1 MKWKALTGLFLFAIA
16 MIVISFNDT
25 TTFADDIVNQPLF
38 TITIP
43 KQLTI
48 DADKCVEYQ
57 VCVHR
62 NRTNAGTVTV
72 IPDTEVVL
80 SDSKGKADVT
90 GQVAQDQTQFDFAAD
105 GADEQVTN
113 GTVTANDLTAGDWT
127 GSFNFKIDMQETKIG
142 DDITLTSDNLEVYNI
157 STSGDVVIPEYV
169 TDTGGVKHKVT
180 SINEYTFGG
189 CSEVT
194 SITIPK
200 SVTSIG
206 NCVAPDCD
214 KLVSIIVDSENPV
227 YDSRNNSNAIIETE
241 TNRLIQGCNTTVIP
255 ETVTTIGQYSFSYC
269 NLLATISVPDSV
281 KSIEKR
287 AFDSCENLTS
297 ITIPNSVTSIDS
309 DAFEWCS
316 SLTSICIPNSVIN
329 INDYA
334 FWKCV
339 GLTTVTIPSSVT
351 NIGSSVFS
359 ECTGL
364 TDAIIENGVA
374 SLSDF
379 MFSGCTNLTQITIPT
394 SVTKIGYSTFA
405 NCSNLSNIVIPNGV
419 TSIGNGAFNN
429 CFGFTN
435 ITIPENVTSI
445 GYTAFDG
452 CTNLTDVVFKNP
464 NKWYVGSRAGLKDS
478 LVSSSDLAIST
489 KAATY
494 LKKTHCYKYWTQG

>member
-1 MKWKALTGLFLFAIA
+1 MKWKALTGLFLLAITVT
-16 MIVISFNDT
+16 VISFNDI
-25 TTFADDIVNQPLF
+25 TTFADDTINQPLF

-57 VCVHR
+57 VRVHR

-90 GQVAQDQTQFDFAAD
+90 GQVAQDQTQFEFTAD

-316 SLTSICIPNSVIN
+316 SLTSICIPNSVSYLGGGLFYNCSSLTSVTLPEN
-329 INDYA
+329 IESIPGGMFDGCQSLA
-334 FWKCV
+334 SI
-339 GLTTVTIPSSVT
+339 TIPNSVT
-351 NIGSSVFS
+351 SIGSSSFHGCKQLTSIDISNSVTILGSFS
-359 ECTGL
+359 IANCTGL
-364 TDAIIENGVA
+364 TSISIPDDITSIGERAFG
-374 SLSDF
+374 S
-379 MFSGCTNLTQITIPT
+379 CTNLS
-394 SVTKIGYSTFA
+394 SVTYK
-405 NCSNLSNIVIPNGV
+405 
-419 TSIGNGAFNN
+419 GNTYTNK
-429 CFGFTN
+429 TN
-435 ITIPENVTSI
+435 IETVLAENNVALENVIFDNTS
-445 GYTAFDG
+445 
-452 CTNLTDVVFKNP
+452 L
-464 NKWYVGSRAGLKDS
+464 SE
-478 LVSSSDLAIST
+478 
-489 KAATY
+489 
-494 LKKTHCYKYWTQG
+494 

>member
-1 MKWKALTGLFLFAIA
+1 MKWKTLIGLFLFAITL
-16 MIVISFNDT
+16 IVISFDDT
-25 TTFADDIVNQPLF
+25 TIFADDTVNQPLF

-90 GQVAQDQTQFDFAAD
+90 GQVAQDQTQFEFAAD

-127 GSFNFKIDMQETKIG
+127 GAFNFKIDMQETKIG
-142 DDITLTSDNLEVYNI
+142 DDITLTSDNLAVYNI

-180 SINEYTFGG
+180 SINKYTFGG

-206 NCVAPDCD
+206 NCVVSDCD

-269 NLLATISVPDSV
+269 NLLATISIPDSV

-297 ITIPNSVTSIDS
+297 ITIPDGVTSIDS
-309 DAFEWCS
+309 DAFAWCS
-316 SLTSICIPNSVIN
+316 NLTSSINSNAFNGCKGLTSI
-329 INDYA
+329 
-334 FWKCV
+334 
-339 GLTTVTIPSSVT
+339 T
-351 NIGSSVFS
+351 
-359 ECTGL
+359 
-364 TDAIIENGVA
+364 
-374 SLSDF
+374 
-379 MFSGCTNLTQITIPT
+379 
-394 SVTKIGYSTFA
+394 
-405 NCSNLSNIVIPNGV
+405 IPNGV
-419 TSIGNGAFNN
+419 TNIEGAAFKG
-429 CFGFTN
+429 CSALPS
-435 ITIPENVTSI
+435 ITIPDGVTSI
-445 GYTAFDG
+445 GYSAFEGCKGLISITIPNGVTNIGYYAFNSCSNLASVTYKGQTYTSISALTTALKNDKVKMEW
-452 CTNLTDVVFKNP
+452 DVFKGTALTN
-464 NKWYVGSRAGLKDS
+464 
-478 LVSSSDLAIST
+478 
-489 KAATY
+489 
-494 LKKTHCYKYWTQG
+494 

>member
-316 SLTSICIPNSVIN
+316 SLTSICIPNSVSYLGGGLFYNCSSLTSVTLPEN
-329 INDYA
+329 IESIPGGMFDGCQSLA
-334 FWKCV
+334 SI
-339 GLTTVTIPSSVT
+339 TIPNSVT
-351 NIGSSVFS
+351 SIGSSSFHGCKQLTSIDIPNSVTILGS
-359 ECTGL
+359 YSIANCTGL
-364 TDAIIENGVA
+364 TSISIPDDITSIGERAFG
-374 SLSDF
+374 S
-379 MFSGCTNLTQITIPT
+379 CTNLS
-394 SVTKIGYSTFA
+394 SVTYK
-405 NCSNLSNIVIPNGV
+405 
-419 TSIGNGAFNN
+419 GNTYTNK
-429 CFGFTN
+429 TN
-435 ITIPENVTSI
+435 IKTVLAENNVALENVI
-445 GYTAFDG
+445 FDN
-452 CTNLTDVVFKNP
+452 TLL
-464 NKWYVGSRAGLKDS
+464 SE
-478 LVSSSDLAIST
+478 
-489 KAATY
+489 
-494 LKKTHCYKYWTQG
+494 

>member
-1 MKWKALTGLFLFAIA
+1 MKWKTLIGLFLFAITL
-16 MIVISFNDT
+16 IVISFDDT
-25 TTFADDIVNQPLF
+25 TIFADDTVNQPLF

-316 SLTSICIPNSVIN
+316 SLTSICIPNSVSYLGGGLFYNCSSLTSVTLPEN
-329 INDYA
+329 IESIPGGMFDGCQSLA
-334 FWKCV
+334 SI
-339 GLTTVTIPSSVT
+339 TIPNSVT
-351 NIGSSVFS
+351 SIGSSSFHGCKQLTSIDIPNSVTILGS
-359 ECTGL
+359 YSIANCTGL
-364 TDAIIENGVA
+364 TSISIPDDITSIGERAFG
-374 SLSDF
+374 S
-379 MFSGCTNLTQITIPT
+379 CTNLS
-394 SVTKIGYSTFA
+394 SVTYK
-405 NCSNLSNIVIPNGV
+405 
-419 TSIGNGAFNN
+419 GNTYTNK
-429 CFGFTN
+429 TN
-435 ITIPENVTSI
+435 IETVLAENNVALENVI
-445 GYTAFDG
+445 FDN
-452 CTNLTDVVFKNP
+452 TLL
-464 NKWYVGSRAGLKDS
+464 SE
-478 LVSSSDLAIST
+478 
-489 KAATY
+489 
-494 LKKTHCYKYWTQG
+494 

>member
-1 MKWKALTGLFLFAIA
+1 MRWKALTGLFLFAIA

-316 SLTSICIPNSVIN
+316 SLTSICIPNSVSYLGGGLFYNCSSLTSVTLPEN
-329 INDYA
+329 IESIPGGMFDGCQSLA
-334 FWKCV
+334 SI
-339 GLTTVTIPSSVT
+339 TIPNSVT
-351 NIGSSVFS
+351 SIGSSSFHGCKQLTSIDIPNSVTILGSFS
-359 ECTGL
+359 IANCTGL
-364 TDAIIENGVA
+364 TSI
-374 SLSDF
+374 S
-379 MFSGCTNLTQITIPT
+379 IPDD
-394 SVTKIGYSTFA
+394 I
-405 NCSNLSNIVIPNGV
+405 
-419 TSIGNGAFNN
+419 TSIGEREHLEAARIFHLLLIKEIHIQ
-429 CFGFTN
+429 TKL
-435 ITIPENVTSI
+435 I
-445 GYTAFDG
+445 
-452 CTNLTDVVFKNP
+452 
-464 NKWYVGSRAGLKDS
+464 LKR
-478 LVSSSDLAIST
+478 
-489 KAATY
+489 Y
-494 LKKTHCYKYWTQG
+494 LRKIMLLSKT

>member
-1 MKWKALTGLFLFAIA
+1 MRWKALTGLFLFAIA

-90 GQVAQDQTQFDFAAD
+90 GQVAQDQTQFEFAAD

-169 TDTGGVKHKVT
+169 TDSGGVKHKVT

-309 DAFEWCS
+309 NAFNGCKG
-316 SLTSICIPNSVIN
+316 LTSI
-329 INDYA
+329 
-334 FWKCV
+334 
-339 GLTTVTIPSSVT
+339 T
-351 NIGSSVFS
+351 
-359 ECTGL
+359 
-364 TDAIIENGVA
+364 
-374 SLSDF
+374 
-379 MFSGCTNLTQITIPT
+379 
-394 SVTKIGYSTFA
+394 
-405 NCSNLSNIVIPNGV
+405 IPNGV
-419 TSIGNGAFNN
+419 TNIEGAAFKG
-429 CFGFTN
+429 CSALPS
-435 ITIPENVTSI
+435 ITIPDGVTSI
-445 GYTAFDG
+445 GYSAFEGCKGLISITIPNGVTNIGYYAFNSCSNLASVTYKGQTYTSISALTTALKNDKVKMEW
-452 CTNLTDVVFKNP
+452 DVFKGTALTN
-464 NKWYVGSRAGLKDS
+464 
-478 LVSSSDLAIST
+478 
-489 KAATY
+489 
-494 LKKTHCYKYWTQG
+494 

>member
-1 MKWKALTGLFLFAIA
+1 MKWKALTGLFLLAITVT
-16 MIVISFNDT
+16 VISFNDI
-25 TTFADDIVNQPLF
+25 TTFADDTINQPLF

-57 VCVHR
+57 VRVHR

-90 GQVAQDQTQFDFAAD
+90 GQVAQDQTQFEFAAD

-113 GTVTANDLTAGDWT
+113 GTVTANDLTAGDWI
-127 GSFNFKIDMQETKIG
+127 GSFNFTIDMQETKTG
-142 DDITLTSDNLEVYNI
+142 DDITLTTNNLEVYNI

-169 TDTGGVKHKVT
+169 TDTDGVKHKVT
-180 SINEYTFGG
+180 SIDEYTFGD
-189 CSEVT
+189 CSELT

-206 NCVAPDCD
+206 ECIAPDCD

-255 ETVTTIGQYSFSYC
+255 ETVTTIGQDSFSCC

-297 ITIPNSVTSIDS
+297 ITIPDGVTSIGS
-309 DAFEWCS
+309 MAFEWCS
-316 SLTSICIPNSVIN
+316 SLTSICIPNSVISLGGGLFYNCSSLTSVTLPEN
-329 INDYA
+329 IESIPGGLFYGCQSLASITIPNSVTSIGSDA
-334 FWKCV
+334 FC
-339 GLTTVTIPSSVT
+339 GCEQLTSIDIPNSVTIL
-351 NIGSSVFS
+351 GSFS
-359 ECTGL
+359 IANCTGL
-364 TDAIIENGVA
+364 TSISIPDNITSIGERAFG
-374 SLSDF
+374 S
-379 MFSGCTNLTQITIPT
+379 CTNLS
-394 SVTKIGYSTFA
+394 SVTYK
-405 NCSNLSNIVIPNGV
+405 
-419 TSIGNGAFNN
+419 GNTYINKTDIEKALEENN
-429 CFGFTN
+429 VAL
-435 ITIPENVTSI
+435 ENVI
-445 GYTAFDG
+445 FDKTA
-452 CTNLTDVVFKNP
+452 L
-464 NKWYVGSRAGLKDS
+464 SE
-478 LVSSSDLAIST
+478 
-489 KAATY
+489 
-494 LKKTHCYKYWTQG
+494 

>member
-1 MKWKALTGLFLFAIA
+1 MKWKALIGLFLFAITVT
-16 MIVISFNDT
+16 VISFNDI
-25 TTFADDIVNQPLF
+25 TTFADDTVNQPLF

-57 VCVHR
+57 VRVHR

-80 SDSKGKADVT
+80 SDSKGKDDVT
-90 GQVAQDQTQFDFAAD
+90 GQVTQDQTQFEFAAD

-157 STSGDVVIPEYV
+157 STSGDVVIPEYI
-169 TDTGGVKHKVT
+169 TDTDGIKHKVT
-180 SINEYTFGG
+180 SIHEYTFGD
-189 CSEVT
+189 CSELT

-206 NCVAPDCD
+206 ECVAPDCD

-269 NLLATISVPDSV
+269 NLLATISIPDSV

-297 ITIPNSVTSIDS
+297 ITIPDSVTSIEKE
-309 DAFEWCS
+309 AFEGCS
-316 SLTSICIPNSVIN
+316 SLTSICIPNSVISLGGGLFYNCTSLTSVTLPEN
-329 INDYA
+329 IESIPGGTFDGCQSLASITIPNSVISIGSDA
-334 FWKCV
+334 FYGCKQ
-339 GLTTVTIPSSVT
+339 LTSIDIPNSVTIL
-351 NIGSSVFS
+351 GSFS
-359 ECTGL
+359 IANCTGL
-364 TDAIIENGVA
+364 TSISIPDNITSIGERAFG
-374 SLSDF
+374 S
-379 MFSGCTNLTQITIPT
+379 CTNLS
-394 SVTKIGYSTFA
+394 SVTYKGNTYTNKTDIEKA
-405 NCSNLSNIVIPNGV
+405 LEENNV
-419 TSIGNGAFNN
+419 TL
-429 CFGFTN
+429 
-435 ITIPENVTSI
+435 ENVI
-445 GYTAFDG
+445 FDN
-452 CTNLTDVVFKNP
+452 TLL
-464 NKWYVGSRAGLKDS
+464 SE
-478 LVSSSDLAIST
+478 
-489 KAATY
+489 
-494 LKKTHCYKYWTQG
+494 

>member
-1 MKWKALTGLFLFAIA
+1 MRWKALTGLFLFAIA

-90 GQVAQDQTQFDFAAD
+90 GQVAQDQTQFEFAAD

-169 TDTGGVKHKVT
+169 TDSGGVKHKVT

-316 SLTSICIPNSVIN
+316 SLTSICIPNSVSYLGGGLFYNCSSLTSVTLPEN
-329 INDYA
+329 IESIPGGMFDGCQSLA
-334 FWKCV
+334 SI
-339 GLTTVTIPSSVT
+339 TIPNSVT
-351 NIGSSVFS
+351 SIGSSSFHGCKQLTSIDIPNSVTILGS
-359 ECTGL
+359 YSIANCTGL
-364 TDAIIENGVA
+364 TSISIPDDITSIGERAFG
-374 SLSDF
+374 S
-379 MFSGCTNLTQITIPT
+379 CTNLS
-394 SVTKIGYSTFA
+394 SVTYK
-405 NCSNLSNIVIPNGV
+405 
-419 TSIGNGAFNN
+419 GNTYTNK
-429 CFGFTN
+429 TN
-435 ITIPENVTSI
+435 IKTVLAENNVALENVI
-445 GYTAFDG
+445 FDN
-452 CTNLTDVVFKNP
+452 TLL
-464 NKWYVGSRAGLKDS
+464 SE
-478 LVSSSDLAIST
+478 
-489 KAATY
+489 
-494 LKKTHCYKYWTQG
+494 

>member
-16 MIVISFNDT
+16 MIVISFDDT

-90 GQVAQDQTQFDFAAD
+90 GQVAQDQTQFEFAAD

-142 DDITLTSDNLEVYNI
+142 DDITLTSDNLAVYNI
-157 STSGDVVIPEYV
+157 STSGDVVIPEYI
-169 TDTGGVKHKVT
+169 TDTDGVKHKVT

-206 NCVAPDCD
+206 NCIAPDCD

-269 NLLATISVPDSV
+269 NLLATISIPDSV

-297 ITIPNSVTSIDS
+297 ITIPDDVTSIDS
-309 DAFEWCS
+309 DAFAWCS
-316 SLTSICIPNSVIN
+316 NLTSICIPNSITHLGGYLFYNCTSLTSVTLPEN
-329 INDYA
+329 IESIPGGTFDGCQSLASITIPNSVTSIGSDA
-334 FWKCV
+334 FYGCKQ
-339 GLTTVTIPSSVT
+339 LTSIDIPNSVTIL
-351 NIGSSVFS
+351 GSFS
-359 ECTGL
+359 IANCTGL
-364 TDAIIENGVA
+364 TSISIPDNIA
-374 SLSDF
+374 SIGERAFGS
-379 MFSGCTNLTQITIPT
+379 CTNLS
-394 SVTKIGYSTFA
+394 SVTYK
-405 NCSNLSNIVIPNGV
+405 
-419 TSIGNGAFNN
+419 GNTYTNK
-429 CFGFTN
+429 TN
-435 ITIPENVTSI
+435 IETVLAENNVALENVIFDNTS
-445 GYTAFDG
+445 
-452 CTNLTDVVFKNP
+452 L
-464 NKWYVGSRAGLKDS
+464 SE
-478 LVSSSDLAIST
+478 
-489 KAATY
+489 
-494 LKKTHCYKYWTQG
+494 

>member
-127 GSFNFKIDMQETKIG
+127 CSFNFKIDMQETKIG

-316 SLTSICIPNSVIN
+316 SLTSICIPNSVSYLGGGLFYNCSSLTSVTLPEN
-329 INDYA
+329 IESIPGGMFDGCQSLA
-334 FWKCV
+334 SI
-339 GLTTVTIPSSVT
+339 TIPNSVT
-351 NIGSSVFS
+351 SIGSSSFHGCKQLTSIDILNSVTILGS
-359 ECTGL
+359 YSIANCTGL
-364 TDAIIENGVA
+364 TSISIPDDITSIGERAFG
-374 SLSDF
+374 S
-379 MFSGCTNLTQITIPT
+379 CTNLS
-394 SVTKIGYSTFA
+394 SVTYK
-405 NCSNLSNIVIPNGV
+405 
-419 TSIGNGAFNN
+419 GNTYTNK
-429 CFGFTN
+429 TN
-435 ITIPENVTSI
+435 IETVLAENNVALENVI
-445 GYTAFDG
+445 FDN
-452 CTNLTDVVFKNP
+452 TLL
-464 NKWYVGSRAGLKDS
+464 SE
-478 LVSSSDLAIST
+478 
-489 KAATY
+489 
-494 LKKTHCYKYWTQG
+494 

>member
-1 MKWKALTGLFLFAIA
+1 MKWKALTGLFLLAITVT
-16 MIVISFNDT
+16 VISFNDI
-25 TTFADDIVNQPLF
+25 TTFADDTINQPLF

-57 VCVHR
+57 VRVHR

-90 GQVAQDQTQFDFAAD
+90 GQVAQDQTQFEFAAD

-113 GTVTANDLTAGDWT
+113 GTVTANDLTAGDWI
-127 GSFNFKIDMQETKIG
+127 GSFNFTIDMQETKIG

-157 STSGDVVIPEYV
+157 STSGDVVIPEYI
-169 TDTGGVKHKVT
+169 TDTDGVKHKVT
-180 SINEYTFGG
+180 SIDEYTFGD
-189 CSEVT
+189 CSELT

-206 NCVAPDCD
+206 ECIAPDCD

-269 NLLATISVPDSV
+269 NLVATISIPDSV

-297 ITIPNSVTSIDS
+297 ITIPNSVTSIGNGV
-309 DAFEWCS
+309 FYGCKG
-316 SLTSICIPNSVIN
+316 LTSI
-329 INDYA
+329 
-334 FWKCV
+334 
-339 GLTTVTIPSSVT
+339 TIPDSVT
-351 NIGSSVFS
+351 S
-359 ECTGL
+359 
-364 TDAIIENGVA
+364 IEYGAFN
-374 SLSDF
+374 S
-379 MFSGCTNLTQITIPT
+379 CTNLA
-394 SVTKIGYSTFA
+394 SVTYKGQTY
-405 NCSNLSNIVIPNGV
+405 
-419 TSIGNGAFNN
+419 TSKSA
-429 CFGFTN
+429 
-435 ITIPENVTSI
+435 ITKALTDNNVTLEANI
-445 GYTAFDG
+445 F
-452 CTNLTDVVFKNP
+452 
-464 NKWYVGSRAGLKDS
+464 
-478 LVSSSDLAIST
+478 IST
-489 KAATY
+489 ALTN
-494 LKKTHCYKYWTQG
+494 

>member
-48 DADKCVEYQ
+48 DADKCVECQ

-316 SLTSICIPNSVIN
+316 SLTSICIPNSVS
-329 INDYA
+329 YLGG
-334 FWKCV
+334 
-339 GLTTVTIPSSVT
+339 GLFYNCSSLTSVT
-351 NIGSSVFS
+351 LPENIESIPGGMFDGCQS
-359 ECTGL
+359 L
-364 TDAIIENGVA
+364 A
-374 SLSDF
+374 S
-379 MFSGCTNLTQITIPT
+379 ITIPN
-394 SVTKIGYSTFA
+394 S
-405 NCSNLSNIVIPNGV
+405 V
-419 TSIGNGAFNN
+419 TSI
-429 CFGFTN
+429 
-435 ITIPENVTSI
+435 
-445 GYTAFDG
+445 
-452 CTNLTDVVFKNP
+452 
-464 NKWYVGSRAGLKDS
+464 
-478 LVSSSDLAIST
+478 
-489 KAATY
+489 
-494 LKKTHCYKYWTQG
+494 

>member
-1 MKWKALTGLFLFAIA
+1 MKWKTLIGLFLFAITL
-16 MIVISFNDT
+16 IVISFDDT
-25 TTFADDIVNQPLF
+25 TIFADDTVNQPLF

-90 GQVAQDQTQFDFAAD
+90 GQVAQDQTQFEFAAD

-127 GSFNFKIDMQETKIG
+127 GAFNFKIDMQETKIG
-142 DDITLTSDNLEVYNI
+142 DDITLTSDNLAVYNI

-206 NCVAPDCD
+206 NCVVSDCD

-269 NLLATISVPDSV
+269 NLLATISIPDSV

-297 ITIPNSVTSIDS
+297 ITIPDGVTSIDS
-309 DAFEWCS
+309 DAFAWCS
-316 SLTSICIPNSVIN
+316 NLTSSINSNAFNGCKGLTSI
-329 INDYA
+329 
-334 FWKCV
+334 
-339 GLTTVTIPSSVT
+339 T
-351 NIGSSVFS
+351 
-359 ECTGL
+359 
-364 TDAIIENGVA
+364 
-374 SLSDF
+374 
-379 MFSGCTNLTQITIPT
+379 
-394 SVTKIGYSTFA
+394 
-405 NCSNLSNIVIPNGV
+405 IPNGV
-419 TSIGNGAFNN
+419 TNIEGAAFKG
-429 CFGFTN
+429 CSALPS
-435 ITIPENVTSI
+435 ITIPDGVTSI
-445 GYTAFDG
+445 GYSAFEGCKGLISITIPNGVTNIGYYAFNSCSNLASVTYKGQTYTSISALTTALKNDKVKMEW
-452 CTNLTDVVFKNP
+452 DVFKGTALTN
-464 NKWYVGSRAGLKDS
+464 
-478 LVSSSDLAIST
+478 
-489 KAATY
+489 
-494 LKKTHCYKYWTQG
+494 

>member
-316 SLTSICIPNSVIN
+316 SLTSICIPNSVSYLGGGLFYNCSSLTSVTLPEN
-329 INDYA
+329 IESIPGGMFDGCQSLA
-334 FWKCV
+334 SI
-339 GLTTVTIPSSVT
+339 TIPNSVT
-351 NIGSSVFS
+351 SIGSSSFHGCKQLTSIDIPNSVTILGS
-359 ECTGL
+359 YSIANCTGL
-364 TDAIIENGVA
+364 TSISIPDDITSIGERAFG
-374 SLSDF
+374 S
-379 MFSGCTNLTQITIPT
+379 CTNLS
-394 SVTKIGYSTFA
+394 SVTYK
-405 NCSNLSNIVIPNGV
+405 
-419 TSIGNGAFNN
+419 GNTYTNK
-429 CFGFTN
+429 TN
-435 ITIPENVTSI
+435 IEAVLAENNVALENVI
-445 GYTAFDG
+445 FDN
-452 CTNLTDVVFKNP
+452 TLL
-464 NKWYVGSRAGLKDS
+464 SE
-478 LVSSSDLAIST
+478 
-489 KAATY
+489 
-494 LKKTHCYKYWTQG
+494 